1 MTPSNE
7 HLVHEHMAERLAAAD
22 ACGERRIAGR
32 RPERHRPGRV
42 RGRIL
47 PTLALSL
54 HPTRKGTPA

>member
-7 HLVHEHMAERLAAAD
+7 HLVHEHVADRLAAAE
-22 ACGERRIAGR
+22 ACSERGIADL
-32 RPERHRPGRV
+32 RPERHRPGQER
-42 RGRIL
+42 RIL

>member
-7 HLVHEHMAERLAAAD
+7 HLVHEHVAERLAAAE
-22 ACGERRIAGR
+22 ARTERLTDDE
-32 RPERHRPGRV
+32 RPERDRAG
-42 RGRIL
+42 RGRRTW